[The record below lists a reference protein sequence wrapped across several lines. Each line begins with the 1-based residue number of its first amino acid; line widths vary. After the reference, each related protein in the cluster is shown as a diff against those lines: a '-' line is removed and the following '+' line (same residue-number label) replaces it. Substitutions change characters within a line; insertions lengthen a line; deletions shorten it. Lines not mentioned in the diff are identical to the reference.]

1 MADVSGYD
9 PKRSRVSDETMNI
22 FQKGKITGDLTDIPG
37 IGPAAVKKLRAIEP
51 EEEKI
56 TNTFQLIGKFL
67 MLKGPN
73 DDEHKVETREH
84 LDKFWYF
91 LSDINISSHRS
102 GIVKAI
108 AEKVNQMMPGI
119 YDAAEYDEDSESDE
133 DEVKEDD
140 GDAVKE

>member
-1 MADVSGYD
+1 
-9 PKRSRVSDETMNI
+9 
-22 FQKGKITGDLTDIPG
+22 
-37 IGPAAVKKLRAIEP
+37 
-51 EEEKI
+51 
-56 TNTFQLIGKFL
+56 

-119 YDAAEYDEDSESDE
+119 YDAAEYDEDSDSDE